1 MLHHALKKHS
11 FCAACA
17 CACAHLQSH
26 AKDNLDHLKLNLF
39 ICLFTLQSWVA
50 GQRHSGKNMA
60 SRNPVHSL
68 PEKIHSLLG
77 LKSHLTS
84 SWVKSVCDII
94 RNQPSQGQ
102 STETHLT
109 ITNFEINSCSE
120 NCDDDDDDLSNA
132 ASNIRGKC
140 KSLGKAYLSAALH
153 IFYFLTM
160 SI

>member
-1 MLHHALKKHS
+1 
-11 FCAACA
+11 
-17 CACAHLQSH
+17 
-26 AKDNLDHLKLNLF
+26 
-39 ICLFTLQSWVA
+39 
-50 GQRHSGKNMA
+50 MA
-60 SRNPVHSL
+60 SRNPVHSI

-102 STETHLT
+102 STETHFT

-120 NCDDDDDDLSNA
+120 NRDDDDDLSNA
-132 ASNIRGKC
+132 ASNIRGIC
-140 KSLGKAYLSAALH
+140 KSVGNGAYLSAALH